1 MHRKLILAA
10 GGATAALAIAAASTA
25 VAAGP
30 AVTVRVEGLHK
41 TLLPATTVHG
51 RRGSIRVGGTPA
63 GACPA
68 SGGAGALDVATHH
81 KWNGS
86 WDPKYMALSVTSIFG
101 ETHPL
106 TSKYYWSLWVN
117 NGYAPTG
124 ICGIKL
130 KAGEQLLFAAVPDTP
145 TEYPLG
151 LTGPASIAAGK
162 AFTVKTIGYNS
173 AGKGKALPGVA
184 VTGKGVKV
192 TSNKHGVATVTAT
205 RAGVLAL
212 HAAKAGWIRAATLHI
227 RVK

>member
-30 AVTVRVEGLHK
+30 AVTVRVEGLTK
-41 TLLPATTVHG
+41 TLLPATKVHAG
-51 RRGSIRVGGTPA
+51 SGSITVGGTPA

-68 SGGAGALDVATHH
+68 SGGAGALDAATHH
-81 KWNGS
+81 RWSGS

-106 TSKYYWSLWVN
+106 TSKDYWSLWVN

-151 LTGPASIAAGK
+151 LAGPSSATAGR
-162 AFTVKTIGYNS
+162 AFTVKTVGYNS
-173 AGKGKALPGVA
+173 AGKGKPLARVA

-192 TSNKHGVATVTAT
+192 TTNKHGVAKITAT
-205 RAGVLAL
+205 RKGVLVL
-212 HAAKAGWIRAATLHI
+212 HAAKAGWIRAAALSVH
-227 RVK
+227 VK